1 MDIKEIEFIKDGIEK
16 MLTTHENRIDEGY
29 RIQIDEYL
37 NGERFEFDI
46 DEKIFENTPNF
57 TKAVLKECF
66 KIPYGEVITYS
77 QLASRAGNPK
87 AYRAVGNIMNKNKYP
102 VIIPCHRVVGS
113 NNSLVGY
120 AGGVKLKEKLLK
132 LEREYRKNKRG

>member
-77 QLASRAGNPK
+77 QLASRAGNSK